1 MESKHPQQYVA
12 EQLASAVRA
21 VHGVT
26 AAPGVSRTEP
36 QFGDFQTNVAMQL
49 AKELGQAP
57 GDIAEPVAAKL
68 QTGQHIQTA
77 EVAGPGFIN
86 ISLNDAFW
94 RQYIDRIGEDFGR
107 GSLGQGQKAQVEF
120 ISANPTGPLTL
131 GNARGGFIG
140 DVLSNVLDVQG
151 YEVTREYYFND
162 AGTQINKLAD
172 AVWQK
177 MQMKETPEGTEIS
190 YSDVEYA
197 GDYLGEVA
205 ERVGGGG
212 FEDPRDPGF
221 KQAITED
228 IFEHYIKPA
237 LDKARIIFDQ
247 YTNERDINEHLPYVR
262 DQLKQQD
269 LIEEKD
275 GALWLKSTAFGDE
288 RDRVLVKSN
297 GDITYLANDIA
308 YHWDIFANRGFDKA
322 IKVWGADHAGQVPS
336 LQKTLHYLFPDK
348 SLEFLIVQWVRL
360 IKDGQEFKIS
370 KRAGTYVTVDELI
383 ERVGADVARWFMLMR
398 SNDTHM
404 DFDLDLAAEQSQ
416 KNPFWYVMYAYVRAN
431 SIMHEASEQGME
443 PADQISQLNATERE
457 IVKKLSRLPELLEEI
472 ARDYQ
477 VHQLTFYGRE
487 LAKLFH
493 DWYEKVRVVDLPAE
507 EAAEKLYFLQRFIRC
522 MDAYWRVLGIEPH
535 QKM

>member
-1 MESKHPQQYVA
+1 MESKNPHQYVA
-12 EQLASAVRA
+12 EALASAVQEA
-21 VHGVT
+21 YGVA
-26 AAPGVSRTEP
+26 AAPEVSRSEP
-36 QFGDFQTNVAMQL
+36 QFGDFQTNIAMQL
-49 AKELGQAP
+49 AQELGQSSH
-57 GDIAEPVAAKL
+57 DIAQTVTAQL
-68 QTGQHIQTA
+68 QAVDNIKTA
-77 EVAGPGFIN
+77 ETAGPGFIN
-86 ISLNDAFW
+86 VSLTEEYW
-94 RQYIDRIGEDFGR
+94 RSYLINIGNDFGR
-107 GSLGQGQKAQVEF
+107 SATEQKEKVQVEF

-151 YEVTREYYFND
+151 YEVTREYYYNN
-162 AGTQINKLAD
+162 AGTQISKLLRS
-172 AVWQK
+172 VQ
-177 MQMKETPEGTEIS
+177 
-190 YSDVEYA
+190 YYA
-197 GDYLGEVA
+197 GETQEEPEYRGEYMQELAQYYQQWKHDSELEMPRMIADLV
-205 ERVGGGG
+205 
-212 FEDPRDPGF
+212 FE
-221 KQAITED
+221 K
-228 IFEHYIKPA
+228 YIQPA
-237 LDKARIIFDQ
+237 LDGMGIGSTFE
-247 YTNERDINEHLPYVR
+247 YTNENELE
-262 DQLKQQD
+262 DQYDQAIAELQNKD
-269 LIEEKD
+269 ARLIKESE
-275 GALWLKSTAFGDE
+275 GATWLSSGVFGDE
-288 RDRVLVKSN
+288 REWRVLQKSN
-297 GDITYLANDIA
+297 GDRTYLANDIA

-431 SIMHEASEQGME
+431 SIMAEASEQGIE
-443 PADQISQLNATERE
+443 SADQISQLNAAERE

-472 ARDYQ
+472 AHDYQ
-477 VHQLTFYGRE
+477 VHHLTFYGRE

-493 DWYEKVRVVDLPAE
+493 DWYEKVRVVDLPTE

-522 MDAYWRVLGIEPH
+522 MDAYWQVLGIEPYE
-535 QKM
+535 KM